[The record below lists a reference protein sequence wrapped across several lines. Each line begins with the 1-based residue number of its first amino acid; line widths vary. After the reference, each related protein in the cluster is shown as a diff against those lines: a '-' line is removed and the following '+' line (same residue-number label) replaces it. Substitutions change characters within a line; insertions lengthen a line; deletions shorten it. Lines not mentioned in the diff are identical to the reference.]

1 MTNVTVLVTI
11 IVSGGVD
18 GMYTEIV
25 KIIEGGMTGDKEKVY
40 NYALVLADNLEK
52 TDELPLAKKIRTLL
66 TSKKTRMASLDEFS
80 TKPVDTESRMDI
92 VDVFIPEKT
101 FEKPILKQYIYDEIE
116 DFVHRYKQRDEI
128 LRAGIEMISSL
139 LLYGPPGCG
148 KTTLAKF
155 ISFKTG
161 LPLVTVRL
169 DGLISSLLGNTA
181 KNIRK
186 IFDYASK
193 RNCILF
199 LDEFDVVAK
208 LRDDKHELGEL
219 KRVVNSLLQNMD
231 DFSQNSILIAAT
243 NHHELLDLAVWRRFS
258 KIMALEKPNK
268 NEIMLL
274 VKSFIKNPRSNVIN
288 NEKKLELVSLAF
300 DGISH
305 ADVKTVVNNA
315 TMKNI
320 INKKEVVHNWDLLQE
335 VYLYRNHRIV
345 SDNDFIKFLLQNG
358 VTQKE
363 VSDNFNYSIRK
374 VREVTKLE
382 E

>member
-1 MTNVTVLVTI
+1 
-11 IVSGGVD
+11 
-18 GMYTEIV
+18 MYTEIV
-25 KIIEGGMTGDKEKVY
+25 KIIEGGIIGDKEKVY
-40 NYALVLADNLEK
+40 NYALVLAENLDK
-52 TDELPLAKKIRTLL
+52 SGDMSLAKKIRSLL
-66 TSKKTRMASLDEFS
+66 TNKKTRMASLDDFS

-92 VDVFIPEKT
+92 VDIFIPDKL
-101 FEKPILKQYIYDEIE
+101 FEEPILKQYIYDEIE
-116 DFVHRYKQRDEI
+116 DFIHSYEQRDEI
-128 LRAGIEMISSL
+128 LRAGIEMVSSL

-148 KTTLAKF
+148 KTTVAKF
-155 ISFKTG
+155 ISYKTG

-169 DGLISSLLGNTA
+169 DGLVSSLLGSTA

-193 RNCILF
+193 RDCILF

-243 NHHELLDLAVWRRFS
+243 NHHELLDSAVWRRFS
-258 KIMALEKPNK
+258 KIITLEKPNK
-268 NEIMLL
+268 DEVVLL
-274 VKSFIKNPRSNVIN
+274 VKSFIKNSNSNVIDN
-288 NEKKLELVSLAF
+288 GKKLELVALAF

-315 TMKNI
+315 IKKTI
-320 INKKEVVHNWDLLQE
+320 IKKRHATHNWDLLHE
-335 VYLYRNHRIV
+335 VYLYRNHKII
-345 SDNDFIKFLLQNG
+345 SDNDFIKFLLQYG

-374 VREVTKLE
+374 VREVAKLNE
-382 E
+382 